1 MTLNL
6 FKFELP
12 TLYAR
17 AKDGTTVLEWDI
29 EIEDNKYRTV
39 TGQQGGGKV
48 TCAWTVCQS
57 KNVGKKHQTTPE
69 QQAEAEAT
77 AKWKDKCKTGGYWED
92 IKDIDKGYRFIKP
105 MLAYPLISEQTK
117 KDKTGK
123 AYTKIVDRTEHL
135 RLPGLMV
142 DRKYNGMRQVTSAIG
157 PFTREGEPV
166 RSAPHIWATVES
178 LFTQFPNLVLDGE
191 LYNHDYRHTLN
202 EMMKI
207 VRKTADHELTTEL
220 LAKSEKIV
228 RYYVYDAYGFT
239 TADGVA
245 ITEDT
250 PCKKRRDA
258 LTKLLKGIQ
267 YVVPVPYFMA
277 NTMGEAHALFEQFIE
292 DGYEGAIL
300 RNADAP
306 YQHDRVNDLIKLKPF
321 DDMEVLILAIIDP
334 GSGNWGGTG
343 KTATVKSADG
353 KVFDATFKGDHAT
366 VKKILIEKDKW
377 EGQTVTMTYCG
388 FTGKG
393 VPNHGQINPFDC
405 FKGHKP
411 IKA

>member
-1 MTLNL
+1 MTMNL
-6 FKFELP
+6 FKLELP

-29 EIEDNKYRTV
+29 EVEGEKFRTI

-48 TCAWTVCQS
+48 TSAWTVCQS

-69 QQAEAEAT
+69 QQAEAEAMS
-77 AKWKDKCKTGGYWED
+77 KWKDKLKTGGYWED

-105 MLAYPLISEQTK
+105 MLAYPLISKQTK
-117 KDKTGK
+117 KDKQGNPYIKT
-123 AYTKIVDRTEHL
+123 VDRTPFIT
-135 RLPGLMV
+135 LPVMV
-142 DRKYNGMRQVTSAIG
+142 DRKYNGMRQVVSKTG
-157 PFTREGEPV
+157 PYTREGEPIL
-166 RSAPHIWATVES
+166 SAPHIADIVAS
-178 LFTQFPNLVLDGE
+178 LFVQFPNLVLDGE

-202 EMMKI
+202 EMMTI
-207 VRKTADHELTTEL
+207 VRKSSPEELTSDL
-220 LAKSEKIV
+220 LAKSESIV
-228 RYYVYDAYGFT
+228 RYYVYDAYGFSV
-239 TADGVA
+239 DGKD

-250 PCKKRRDA
+250 PCKQRRDA
-258 LTKLLKGIQ
+258 LIKLLKGIN
-267 YVVPVPYFMA
+267 YVVPVPYFIA
-277 NTMGEAHALFEQFIE
+277 NTMGEAKALFGQFIE

-300 RNADAP
+300 RNVAAP

-321 DDMEVLILAIIDP
+321 DDMEVIILTIIDP

-343 KTATVKSADG
+343 KTARVRTADG
-353 KVFDATFKGDHAT
+353 KEFNATFKGDIGT
-366 VKKILIEKDKW
+366 VKKILLEKDKW

>member
-29 EIEDNKYRTV
+29 EVEDNKFRTI

-48 TCAWTVCQS
+48 TSAWTVCQS

-77 AKWKDKCKTGGYWED
+77 AKWKDKLKTGGYWED
-92 IKDIDKGYRFIKP
+92 IKEIDKGYRFIKP
-105 MLAYPLISEQTK
+105 MLAWPLISEQTK

-123 AYTKIVDRTEHL
+123 PYIKIVDRTPHVKF
-135 RLPGLMV
+135 PVQV
-142 DRKYNGMRQVTSAIG
+142 DRKYNGMRQVTSVIG

-178 LFTQFPNLVLDGE
+178 LFTEFPHLVLDGE
-191 LYNHDYRHTLN
+191 LYNHDYRHKLN
-202 EMMKI
+202 ELTKI
-207 VRKTADHELTTEL
+207 VRKTADHELTAEL
-220 LAKSEKIV
+220 LAKSERIV
-228 RYYVYDAYGFT
+228 KYYVYDAYGFSV
-239 TADGVA
+239 DGKD

-258 LTKLLKGIQ
+258 LTKFLKDIQ
-267 YVVPVPYFMA
+267 YIMPVPYFIA
-277 NTMGEAHALFEQFIE
+277 NTMGEAKALFEQFIE
-292 DGYEGAIL
+292 DEYEGAIL
-300 RNADAP
+300 RNIDAP

-321 DDMEVLILAIIDP
+321 DDMEVLILGFVP
-334 GSGNWGGTG
+334 PTSGNWGNTA
-343 KTATVKSADG
+343 KTVL
-353 KVFDATFKGDHAT
+353 VRDATGQTFEATMKGDHGT
-366 VKKILIEKDKW
+366 VARILVEKDKW

-405 FKGHKP
+405 FKGHRP
-411 IKA
+411 IKP